1 MIKFR
6 ISGAGGGKTTG
17 LVEEI
22 YYRYLQLAE
31 YKKIYV
37 ITYTNYAVKQII
49 QNYINKYGYLPDNIK
64 IMTVHK
70 FCIKEIIN
78 PYYQYI
84 VIPKNFKRIKDLEK
98 IGIKRYI

>member
-49 QNYINKYGYLPDNIK
+49 
-64 IMTVHK
+64 
-70 FCIKEIIN
+70 
-78 PYYQYI
+78 
-84 VIPKNFKRIKDLEK
+84 
-98 IGIKRYI
+98 